1 MKIAPTLR
9 TVELELI
16 SKDRSEPGILHGSAT
31 WLAHGLEIEEAG
43 ISLIRDQQSCGNH
56 PTELHQLT
64 LARRADRLS
73 ADIQRFLLG
82 ASAFLGDS
90 MVTVAE
96 NGGDD
101 GESEADHA
109 EDEVVESGSIP
120 HAVTPILPLPSAL
133 GRSTCDAYGIGGLAD
148 QELCLRIGQAN
159 DALHAIR
166 LALADKAILFRND
179 LRGAIGQAANTRAW
193 GKLKIV
199 DGILKGHAAICKKC
213 HHALVSLR
221 ADEDTL
227 SKYRELMDADL
238 KVTTSVLNPNGSGHR
253 NENLA
258 WFWSMDIPRDTQADD
273 WMSECGDFLPDL
285 FLY

>member
-1 MKIAPTLR
+1 MKIAPTLW
-9 TVELELI
+9 TAELELI
-16 SKDRSEPGILHGSAT
+16 SKDRSEPGTLHGSAT
-31 WLAHGLEIEEAG
+31 WLAHGLEIEEAS

-56 PTELHQLT
+56 PIELHQLM
-64 LARRADRLS
+64 LAWRVDHLS

-90 MVTVAE
+90 MVTVVE

-120 HAVTPILPLPSAL
+120 HAVTLILPLPSAL
-133 GRSTCDAYGIGGLAD
+133 GRSTCDAYGIGGLVD
-148 QELCLRIGQAN
+148 QELCLWIGQAN
-159 DALHAIR
+159 DVLHVIR
-166 LALADKAILFRND
+166 LALEDKAILFHND
-179 LRGAIGQAANTRAW
+179 LCSVIGKAANTRAW

-227 SKYRELMDADL
+227 TKY
-238 KVTTSVLNPNGSGHR
+238 
-253 NENLA
+253 
-258 WFWSMDIPRDTQADD
+258 
-273 WMSECGDFLPDL
+273 
-285 FLY
+285 